1 MSAAGLL
8 PWWPQLGG
16 VSDLFPPDVL
26 ELLAFGD
33 VEPSLE
39 LESFFPPAFMREHTE
54 FESFAAFCAES
65 PYDVEGRTDLEEVP
79 VDELDAYVAGTTAF
93 DSWLA
98 MRNEAAERAVV
109 ERLML

>member
-1 MSAAGLL
+1 
-8 PWWPQLGG
+8 
-16 VSDLFPPDVL
+16 VSDPFPPDVL

-33 VEPSLE
+33 VEPAVDLE
-39 LESFFPPAFMREHTE
+39 EFFDPAFMREHTE

-65 PYDVEGRTDLEEVP
+65 PWEVEERADLEDVP
-79 VDELDAYVAGTTAF
+79 VDELDGYVAETTAF
-93 DSWLA
+93 DSWVA